1 MYPAS
6 CHIAGTK
13 ATSHGGGMHLGLVR
27 VRNFRNIK
35 DTSVVFKPGLNVLV
49 GENNIGKTNLLDAL
63 RWALGVQSV
72 GRDAAVLLDKDDRHR
87 KADGT
92 YVDAPIQVTLQFEGL
107 SLDDRAEFLDILNY
121 NEAEPEKSTATIQ
134 CEWSYSE

>member
-1 MYPAS
+1 MYLAM
-6 CHIAGTK
+6 G
-13 ATSHGGGMHLGLVR
+13 R
-27 VRNFRNIK
+27 VQNFRSLK
-35 DTSVVFKPGLNVLV
+35 DISVCFKPGLNVLV

-87 KADGT
+87 SMDGT
-92 YVDAPIQVTLQFEGL
+92 FVDAPILVMMQFEGL

-121 NEAEPEKSTATIQ
+121 NEAE
-134 CEWSYSE
+134 